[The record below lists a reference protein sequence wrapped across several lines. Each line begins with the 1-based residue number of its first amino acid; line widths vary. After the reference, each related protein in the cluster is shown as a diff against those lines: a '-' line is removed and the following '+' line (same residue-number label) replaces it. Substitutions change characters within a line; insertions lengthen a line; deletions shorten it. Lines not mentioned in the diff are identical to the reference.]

1 METYNVLGVMS
12 GTSLDGVDIAYV
24 KFSVD
29 NNEWKYELL
38 DAKIIP
44 YSEQMRTMLIK
55 ANEKSAIRFSL
66 LHTEYGRYLGKLL
79 KYFIEENKL
88 EVDFISSHGH
98 TIFHHPEKKL
108 TVQIGNGAA
117 IAAISNY
124 PVVCNFRTTDIALNG
139 QGAPLVPIG
148 DKYLFREYDYCLNLG
163 GIANISY
170 ENNRMP
176 SMRVGGDIV
185 PVNIVLNYLAQQKKL
200 PYDKDG
206 ENARNGSIDATLLQ
220 KLNALKFYTLSFP
233 KSLGKELITEE
244 HILELFTSKIS
255 IEDKLRTVC
264 EHIAFQ
270 VGKIIFQDQKNSPQ
284 HKKMLVTG
292 GGAFNKFL
300 IELLREKCPVEVIV
314 PDENIVNFK
323 EAIIFGFLGV
333 LRMRGEINCLKSV
346 TGALRDSCGGAVY
359 L

>member
-1 METYNVLGVMS
+1 MKTYNVVGVMS

-24 KFSVD
+24 KFTEE
-29 NNEWKYELL
+29 NNQWTFELL
-38 DAKIIP
+38 NCKTIP
-44 YSEQMRTMLIK
+44 YSEQMRVLLIK
-55 ANEKSAIRFSL
+55 ANDKSAIRFSL

-79 KYFIEENKL
+79 KYFIEENDL
-88 EVDFISSHGH
+88 QVDFISSHGH

-117 IAAISNY
+117 IAAISNF

-148 DKYLFREYDYCLNLG
+148 DKYLFGEYDYCLNLG

-170 ENNRMP
+170 ENNKTP
-176 SMRVGGDIV
+176 SERVGGDIV
-185 PVNIVLNYLAQQKKL
+185 PVNMILNHLAEQMRL
-200 PYDKDG
+200 DFDTDG
-206 ENARNGSIDATLLQ
+206 ENARNGSINNTLLD
-220 KLNALKFYTLSFP
+220 KLNALKFYSLPFP
-233 KSLGKELITEE
+233 KSLGKELVSEE
-244 HILELFTSKIS
+244 HIIELYTSKIS

-264 EHIAFQ
+264 EHIAYQ
-270 VGKIIFQDQKNSPQ
+270 IGKVISQDQIKNPS

-300 IELLREKCPVEVIV
+300 VELLKEKCPVEVIV
-314 PDENIVNFK
+314 PDENIVKFK
-323 EAIIFGFLGV
+323 EAIIFGLLGV
-333 LRMRGEINCLKSV
+333 LRMRGENNCLKSV
-346 TGALRDSCGGAVY
+346 TGALRDSCGGAIY